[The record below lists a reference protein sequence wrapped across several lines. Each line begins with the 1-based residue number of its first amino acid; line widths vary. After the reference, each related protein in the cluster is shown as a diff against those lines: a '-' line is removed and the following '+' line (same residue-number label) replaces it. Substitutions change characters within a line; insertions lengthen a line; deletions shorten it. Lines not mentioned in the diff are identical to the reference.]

1 MTNAE
6 FPNDELMTNERMT
19 KNALT
24 SHIRNSSFGLRSSFW
39 FRHSSFSLG
48 LATLIAVTFA
58 FAATLAVAANVEFEL
73 VTERGFTPAS
83 TQKWFETFNKLKAAG
98 VRIRSAQPADKPK
111 IDVTGKKESPR
122 YKVVGTITAR
132 GVLIVPGGQ
141 FTVNDGARIA
151 KWMRELESNGVEGVT
166 TAKTAFDL
174 TNTQL
179 EQVTHDLKQPVEF
192 STKGVKALDA
202 ARKLTAA
209 LKLKTTVA
217 DEAKRGLA
225 GDDAV
230 RDELRGLST
239 GTALAAVL
247 RPAGAILRPAKP
259 EGGDLGYRIDT
270 SSANTDSWPI
280 GWPSDASPA
289 KLVPKLFEFLNAE
302 IDGVTAA
309 EAIDAIGQR
318 LEVPLLLDHNNMARH
333 RIDLAKELSL
343 PAKRTYYS
351 KVLDQVLFAV
361 DLKYELRVDEN
372 DKPFLW
378 ITTLK
383 R

>member
-1 MTNAE
+1 M
-6 FPNDELMTNERMT
+6 
-19 KNALT
+19 
-24 SHIRNSSFGLRSSFW
+24 
-39 FRHSSFSLG
+39 LG
-48 LATLIAVTFA
+48 SAKSCPRLAILIAAIIVLAGVTLVT
-58 FAATLAVAANVEFEL
+58 AADAHVEFEL
-73 VTERGFTPAS
+73 VTERGFPPAS
-83 TQKWFETFNKLKAAG
+83 TQKWFETFTDLKAAG
-98 VRIRSAQPADKPK
+98 VRIRTAQPADKPK
-111 IDVTGKKESPR
+111 IDVTGKKDSPR

-132 GVLIVPGGQ
+132 GVLVVPGGQ
-141 FTVNDGARIA
+141 FTLNEGPKIA
-151 KWMRELESNGVEGVT
+151 KWMRELANNGVEGVT
-166 TAKTAFDL
+166 TAKTAFGL
-174 TNTQL
+174 TKTQL
-179 EQVTHDLKQPVEF
+179 DQITGDLKQPVEF
-192 STKGVKALDA
+192 STKGMKAIDA

-209 LKLKTTVA
+209 LKIKTAVA

-225 GDDAV
+225 EDDPV

-259 EGGDLGYRIDT
+259 EGGELSYRIE
-270 SSANTDSWPI
+270 SSNANSESWPI
-280 GWPSDASPA
+280 GWPSDAPPA

-309 EAIDAIGQR
+309 EAIDAIGGR
-318 LEVPLLLDHNNMARH
+318 LEVPLLFDHNNMARH
-333 RIDLAKELSL
+333 RIDLAKEISL

-361 DLKYELRVDEN
+361 DLKYEIRVDEN

-378 ITTLK
+378 ITTVK